1 MHVAVA
7 KVFPNKYS
15 KSFWSEY
22 FQRVIIVAVAKV
34 IQNKLW
40 QSLQSEY

>member
-1 MHVAVA
+1 MRIAVA

-15 KSFWSEY
+15 KTFQSEY
-22 FQRVIIVAVAKV
+22 LQRVIIVAVAKV